1 MQNLQLAT
9 TIKFLCKK
17 REIAINT
24 LITTCSLTKSII
36 YDLEKRDKT
45 PSVDKIERIAD
56 FFNVSIDYLLGR
68 TQNPEINNAPYVE
81 EIPKNIIKIPL
92 ENLSVSAGPGLE
104 LVDDFDNV
112 ENEYI
117 EIDADDFPKVD
128 RAFRVRGNSME
139 PKYHDDDI
147 VLVKSQSV
155 LENGEIGIFI
165 LNNNGYIKKFHI
177 DENNNRTLVS
187 LNKDYLPIHL
197 GLTDDV
203 IVVGKVLCTL

>member
-1 MQNLQLAT
+1 MFFSNLDY
-9 TIKFLCKK
+9 ICKK
-17 REIAINT
+17 NNIKITPLLNELEISKGSIHKWKNGT
-24 LITTCSLTKSII
+24 LPNGETL
-36 YDLEKRDKT
+36 L
-45 PSVDKIERIAD
+45 KIANY
-56 FFNVSIDYLLGR
+56 FNVSIDYLLGR
-68 TQNPEINNAPYVE
+68 TQNPEINNLPYVE

-92 ENLSVSAGPGLE
+92 ENLSVSAGPGQE

-112 ENEYI
+112 ESEYI

-147 VLVKSQSV
+147 VLVKSQPV
-155 LENGEIGIFI
+155 LENDEIGIFI